1 MKALANELETFDKPV
16 AYVHGDT
23 HLFRITKPLYSGKTS
38 RVFENFTRIETF
50 GWPDSHWVRIE
61 VDPSDPQLFV
71 VTPQIVPQNAVSRRA
86 R

>member
-23 HLFRITKPLYSGKTS
+23 HLFRIDKPLYSAKTS

-50 GWPDSHWVRIE
+50 GWPDSHWLRIE

-71 VTPQIVPQNAVSRRA
+71 VKPQIVPQNAASRPA
-86 R
+86 K